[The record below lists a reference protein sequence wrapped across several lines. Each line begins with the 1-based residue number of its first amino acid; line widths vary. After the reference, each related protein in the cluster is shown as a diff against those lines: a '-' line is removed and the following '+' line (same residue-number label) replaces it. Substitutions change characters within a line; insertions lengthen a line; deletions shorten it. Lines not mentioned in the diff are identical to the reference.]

1 MGRKSNKK
9 VPPKEWESIGNEHS
23 FIRFYRSQFNSP
35 AYRALSFEA
44 RELYRILKAE
54 YTGVYSD
61 ARVGV
66 NTVICPYTTI
76 KSFGIRPNNI
86 PLRIKELG
94 MFGFIECDG
103 GGFNKPSTY
112 KFICKWGT
120 ITEESAEELKKQLA
134 DIKRE
139 QKRLADIKRQKKRPP
154 PNNPL

>member
-1 MGRKSNKK
+1 MSRKSNKK

-61 ARVGV
+61 ARVGA
-66 NTVICPYTTI
+66 NTVICPYSTI
-76 KSFGIRPNNI
+76 KSFGIRSNNI
-86 PLRIKELG
+86 LLRIEELE
-94 MFGFIECDG
+94 MFGFIETTS
-103 GGFNKPSTY
+103 GGFRLPSKY
-112 KFICKWGT
+112 KFINKWAT
-120 ITEESAEELKKQLA
+120 ITEETAKELKKQFT
-134 DIKRE
+134 
-139 QKRLADIKRQKKRPP
+139 DIKRQKKRPP